1 MDNAGGHRNKY
12 VWEAIERSGN
22 QYLHTVPYTP
32 KTNPIEMWF
41 NQLKHFLKLNR
52 KVLMYDALKKSVS
65 GAISKIKPKNYNNY
79 FMYAFQKDHFKMPS
93 NQSTRRRTLKRYK
106 D

>member
-1 MDNAGGHRNKY
+1 
-12 VWEAIERSGN
+12 
-22 QYLHTVPYTP
+22 
-32 KTNPIEMWF
+32 MWF

-52 KVLMYDALKKSVS
+52 KVLLYDALKKSVS
-65 GAISKIKPKNYNNY
+65 SAISKIKPVNYNNY
-79 FMYAFQKDHFKMPS
+79 FMYAFKKEHFKMPS